1 MEGGPK
7 FCVLKPHRCGAWEN
21 GRHWV
26 ERGIESEEDAA
37 AGRVRQPMLPVDRRR
52 ESAMA
57 SWDSGWA
64 WMLRRPRTRIK
75 QADHVP
81 RSPRS
86 PTMGNIHR
94 SSLITPLHSS
104 FSLLLDL
111 ASTFDL

>member
-1 MEGGPK
+1 MEVGPK

-37 AGRVRQPMLPVDRRR
+37 VGRVRQPMLPVDRRR

-64 WMLRRPRTRIK
+64 WMLRKTENENKTSGSRAALSAIANYGKHPQVLTY
-75 QADHVP
+75 H
-81 RSPRS
+81 S
-86 PTMGNIHR
+86 
-94 SSLITPLHSS
+94 TPL
-104 FSLLLDL
+104 FVFPAVGLG
-111 ASTFDL
+111 

>member
-37 AGRVRQPMLPVDRRR
+37 VGRVRQPMLPVDRRR

-64 WMLRRPRTRIK
+64 WMLRKTENENKTSGSR
-75 QADHVP
+75 A
-81 RSPRS
+81 SPRS

-111 ASTFDL
+111 ASAFDS